1 VLAAGPNIADIG
13 ADEGTDKN
21 AEIVDYLA
29 ECKEDRM
36 VGEVGDQTEVAAQK
50 DGLGDL
56 DDPDTADEQTAFEVE
71 LVEVVVYMVT
81 MYAGH

>member
-21 AEIVDYLA
+21 AEI
-29 ECKEDRM
+29 
-36 VGEVGDQTEVAAQK
+36 GDQTEVAAQK